1 MTHQIRTKIEC
12 LLVERFCV
20 CVFCKMWN
28 PNMHCN
34 MKPEPGLTG
43 TLVGSH
49 LGLKCLLMPWQLIT
63 TMQISVKW
71 NHNLPTHRHK
81 SHKSRN
87 LYSQKFKALSA
98 SKHLNVSVVPS
109 QGNSVAFED
118 WIRVY
123 CSSEVLYGAIQTRS
137 CHFMAPFRTVDT
149 DGITLSWYEDKPT
162 RFGVNQ
168 N

>member
-1 MTHQIRTKIEC
+1 
-12 LLVERFCV
+12 
-20 CVFCKMWN
+20 MWN
-28 PNMHCN
+28 PHTHCN
-34 MKPEPGLTG
+34 MKPAPGLTW

-63 TMQISVKW
+63 TMQISVKL
-71 NHNLPTHRHK
+71 NHNLPTHHTHHTPL
-81 SHKSRN
+81 SHTPHTTACLVWHRN
-87 LYSQKFKALSA
+87 LYSKKFKALSA

-149 DGITLSWYEDKPT
+149 LTWYEDKPT
-162 RFGVNQ
+162 SFGVNQ
-168 N
+168 KSYLLP